1 MAVVVV
7 TMVVGCV
14 LVGLV
19 ASLLRYDA
27 ELAWTS
33 SKVTVRSKNVAAI
46 TLLFDHG
53 GFLDIISKID
63 FVVGLGR
70 ERLSSPEIE
79 PASNTHNRH
88 LPFEVWP
95 AMAAVSRLFHSFPPL
110 PAVLSRLAVLLVPF
124 SRRF

>member
-53 GFLDIISKID
+53 GFLDIFSKID

-88 LPFEVWP
+88 LPFEVCRPWRQSVGFFTP
-95 AMAAVSRLFHSFPPL
+95 SL
-110 PAVLSRLAVLLVPF
+110 LSQLSSADWL
-124 SRRF
+124 SC